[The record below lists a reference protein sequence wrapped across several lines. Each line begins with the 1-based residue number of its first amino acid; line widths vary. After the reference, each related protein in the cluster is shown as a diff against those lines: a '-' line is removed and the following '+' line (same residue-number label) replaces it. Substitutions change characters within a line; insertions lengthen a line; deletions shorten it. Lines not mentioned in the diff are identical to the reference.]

1 MTEHAP
7 STPEQCAEA
16 LATAQAARHTIRC
29 GGRFSKD
36 RMAGLL
42 APCDVTLSTHA
53 LNRVLVY
60 DPRDLTISVEAGLP
74 WRDLT
79 ALLAEQ
85 GQMIPLDP
93 PLADSGTV
101 GGVVA
106 ANLSGPRRRQF
117 GTARDVI
124 IGMKFATLEGKVVQS
139 GGMVVKNVAGLD
151 MAKLFVGS
159 FGTLAVMTS
168 VNFKVSPLP
177 KATLSLAASFAT
189 AESLFA
195 ARDQV
200 LQGVL
205 QPMALDALN
214 PAAAERLGLSGF
226 TLLLEA
232 GGNAQACARFRDAV
246 PGAAE
251 VDPAIWTRV
260 REFSPTWP
268 GTVWRVSSSLSA
280 QRDLVGQSSGP
291 VLARAGSGVTYV
303 CAENPPATGQPCVE
317 WRPTDGPAPDPL
329 WPAPGSDFPLMESIK
344 NLFDPHRLLNPG
356 RLYGRL

>member
-16 LATAQAARHTIRC
+16 LAAAQAARHTIRC

-36 RMAGLL
+36 RMAGPL
-42 APCDVTLSTHA
+42 APCDVTLSTRA

-60 DPRDLTISVEAGLP
+60 DPRDLTVSVEAGLP
-74 WRDLT
+74 WCDLAT
-79 ALLAEQ
+79 LLAGK

-93 PLADSGTV
+93 PLAEAGTV

-124 IGMKFATLEGKVVQS
+124 IGMKFATLEGRVVQS

-177 KATLSLAASFAT
+177 KSTLTLAAAFDT

-214 PAAAERLGLSGF
+214 PAGAARLGLSGF

-232 GGNAQACARFRDAV
+232 GGNAQACARFRHAV

-260 REFSPTWP
+260 REFAPTWP
-268 GTVWRVSSSLSA
+268 GAVWRASSSLSA
-280 QRDLVGQSSGP
+280 QRDLVEQSAGP

-303 CAENPPATGQPCVE
+303 CAETAPPAAQACVE
-317 WRPTDGPAPDPL
+317 WRPSEGHAPEPL